1 MIKTTVNIYRVNVIF
16 DAQALAFTYSGD
28 MVYIRPTGPTG
39 PTGPAVPTLTV
50 SSGIHLINFTL
61 ETTNSATGAAAS
73 FVSIS
78 EADPFPIVF
87 IADGSPRTG
96 VASPVNYVPNI
107 WRNDTYCSLVAMNL
121 NHIPNW
127 ADPRPFVVKVMYET
141 ILYTSSDPT
150 IINDP
155 PAQGSGS

>member
-1 MIKTTVNIYRVNVIF
+1 MIKTMVNIYQVNVSF
-16 DAQALAFTYSGD
+16 NALTFVFTYSGD
-28 MVYIRPTGPTG
+28 MVYLNGQ
-39 PTGPAVPTLTV
+39 PTLTV

-78 EADPFPIVF
+78 EFSPFPIDFTAEV
-87 IADGSPRTG
+87 SPRTG
-96 VASPVNYVPNI
+96 VVSPVNYVPNI

-121 NHIPNW
+121 NHIPNL
-127 ADPRPFVVKVMYET
+127 ADPRPFVVKVTYDGTEH
-141 ILYTSSDPT
+141 TSSDPT

-155 PAQGSGS
+155 PAQGSGF